1 MPLKEVLLR
10 GSWYPAKSI
19 HREDLGNLSV
29 GSDADVAILG
39 LESGKFGF
47 VDAANNRI
55 EGDRKFTAE
64 VTIRGGKVVWDL
76 NGLAATAFDKK

>member
-1 MPLKEVLLR
+1 MPLTDVLLR

-19 HREDLGNLSV
+19 EREDVGNLGV

-39 LESGKFGF
+39 LEKGRFGF

-55 EGDRKFTAE
+55 EGDSKFTAE
-64 VTIRGGKVVWDL
+64 VTIRNGKVVWDL
-76 NGLAATAFDKK
+76 NGLSAKAYKNK